1 MSILYDSKIPHRPKT
16 LEVVINSSRG
26 IDNGLVEISVA
37 LENNPLVTEENVE
50 VWANYLKEKLPGL
63 INRKAMAS
71 DAFRKMEEKVKSRYK
86 EEQHWKEREKVAKH
100 RNELRKIP
108 KFGYIPAG
116 LTVDYNEWYDYYI
129 TSAIEWTP
137 NDADDFLYQVRTLE
151 KIMTKNIDKCLG
163 AHRPDAAYAQALLL
177 CQKLPSWKVRKELDT
192 YFNQYTARLRKL
204 VKTSYKAMVD
214 SAVAWN
220 NQAALSEATEI
231 INAHSSLYADWELR
245 PATLQSLIPDTS
257 LTGEPIHLDRAP
269 SKAEQ
274 TEIRIQQMRKEMEA
288 KRKAAQEAEHE
299 AEKHSLIPLRD
310 EIEQL
315 FVPDHIDWE
324 CTRIGHDIYDWVGK
338 EMKLRFA
345 IGDPHAAI
353 LLFLQ
358 TVKSMCR
365 HFISDEHW
373 CYFDDIYDPN
383 DSCDLLFKI
392 IKSAHA
398 AGLIPQS
405 DVDFLHEAWKEIEAM
420 EAHWNYGIANY
431 DMKFKDWK

>member
-16 LEVVINSSRG
+16 LEVIINSSRG
-26 IDNGLVEISVA
+26 IDNGLVDMSMA

-50 VWANYLKEKLPGL
+50 VRANYLKERLPGL
-63 INRKAMAS
+63 INKTAMES
-71 DAFRKMEEKVKSRYK
+71 DAFRQVEEKVKSRYK

-116 LTVDYNEWYDYYI
+116 LTVDYNEWYGYYI

-137 NDADDFLYQVRTLE
+137 NDSDDFLYQVRTLE
-151 KIMTKNIDKCLG
+151 KMMTKNIDKCLE
-163 AHRPDAAYAQALLL
+163 ANRPDAAYTEASLL
-177 CQKLPSWKVRKELDT
+177 CQHLPSWKARKELGT
-192 YFNQYTARLRKL
+192 YFNQYASRLRKL
-204 VKTSYKAMVD
+204 VKTTYNAMVD

-220 NQAALSEATEI
+220 NQSALSEATEI
-231 INAHSSLYADWELR
+231 IKAHSTLYTDWELT
-245 PATLQSLIPDTS
+245 PTALQSLIPDTA
-257 LTGEPIHLDRAP
+257 LTGGPVHIDRIP

-274 TEIRIQQMRKEMEA
+274 AEIRREQLRKEREA
-288 KRKAAQEAEHE
+288 KLKAMQE
-299 AEKHSLIPLRD
+299 AEKHSLIPLNKD
-310 EIEQL
+310 IEQL
-315 FVPDHIDWE
+315 FAPDHIDWE

-338 EMKLRFA
+338 EMKLQLA
-345 IGDPHAAI
+345 IGDSHAAL

-373 CYFDDIYDPN
+373 CYFDDIYDPD
-383 DSCDLLFKI
+383 DSCDLLLNI
-392 IKSAHA
+392 IKSAQA

-405 DVDFLHEAWKEIEAM
+405 DLDFLHEAWKEIEAM

-431 DMKFKDWK
+431 KLDF

>member
-1 MSILYDSKIPHRPKT
+1 MSILYDSKVPNRPKT
-16 LEVVINSSRG
+16 LEVIINSSRG
-26 IDNGLVEISVA
+26 IDNGLVDMSVA

-50 VWANYLKEKLPGL
+50 VWANYLKERLPGL
-63 INRKAMAS
+63 INKKAMES
-71 DAFRKMEEKVKSRYK
+71 DAFRRVETQVKNRYK

-116 LTVDYNEWYDYYI
+116 LAVDYNEWYDYYI
-129 TSAIEWTP
+129 TSAIDWIP

-151 KIMTKNIDKCLG
+151 KMMTKNIEKCLE
-163 AHRPDAAYAQALLL
+163 AHRPDAAYAQTSLL
-177 CQKLPSWKVRKELDT
+177 CQHLPSWKARHELDT

-204 VKTSYKAMVD
+204 VKTSYKAMVN
-214 SAVAWN
+214 SAVVWN
-220 NQAALSEATEI
+220 NQTALSEATEI
-231 INAHSSLYADWELR
+231 INSHSPLYTDWELN
-245 PATLQSLIPDTS
+245 PTALQSLIPDTT
-257 LTGEPIHLDRAP
+257 LTGEPIHIDRFP

-274 TEIRIQQMRKEMEA
+274 AEIRIQQMRKEMEG
-288 KRKAAQEAEHE
+288 KHKAMQEVEQE
-299 AEKHSLIPLRD
+299 AEKHSLIPLND

-315 FVPDHIDWE
+315 FAPDHIDWE

-338 EMKLRFA
+338 EMKLQFA
-345 IGDPHAAI
+345 IGDSHAAI

-373 CYFDDIYDPN
+373 CYFDDIYDPD
-383 DSCDLLFKI
+383 DSCDLLLDI
-392 IKSAHA
+392 IKSAHT

-405 DVDFLHEAWKEIEAM
+405 DLDFLHEAWKEIEAT
-420 EAHWNYGIANY
+420 EACKDYGIAYY
-431 DMKFKDWK
+431 DMKISC